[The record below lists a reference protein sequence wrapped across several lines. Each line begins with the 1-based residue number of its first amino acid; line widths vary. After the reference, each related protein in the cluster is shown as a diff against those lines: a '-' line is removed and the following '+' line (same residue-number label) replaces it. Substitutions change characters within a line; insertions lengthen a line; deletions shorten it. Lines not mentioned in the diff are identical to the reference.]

1 MTVFP
6 QMMMPGGAAAATAPP
21 IQFVGSGAST
31 GATTITI
38 PTHQTGDIIVI
49 AAFREEAETIPSL
62 GSGFTSLGTTS
73 TAGLTMS
80 SRVGYKVAASASETS
95 GTWTNANALAVAVYR
110 DVRTT
115 GSIWTNDTTDSA
127 DAMPYGTG
135 GNPYTLDNAL
145 SWVVAFGCVQESGI
159 TAADLVPTSLTLRSS
174 ANTNRTIVAMDT
186 TDAYGSTSWTNR
198 TILGFV
204 IGETLSD
211 NATIMVELKV

>member
-6 QMMMPGGAAAATAPP
+6 QMMMPGGVAGGAPP

-49 AAFREEAETIPSL
+49 AAFRETAETVPDL
-62 GSGFTSLGTTS
+62 PAGYTSLATTS

-80 SRVGYKVAASASETS
+80 SRVGYKVATSASETS
-95 GTWTNANALAVAVYR
+95 GTWTNANALGVAVYR
-110 DVRTT
+110 DVRVT
-115 GSIWTNDTTDSA
+115 GSIWAEDTTDSSNA
-127 DAMPYGTG
+127 IIYGITG
-135 GNPYTLDNAL
+135 NEYTLDSAL
-145 SWVVAFGCVQESGI
+145 SWVVAFVCVQEGGI
-159 TAADLVPTSLTLRSS
+159 TGSDLVPTSLTLRSS
-174 ANTNRTIVAMDT
+174 ANNNRTIVVSDT

-198 TILGFV
+198 TIIGAV

-211 NATIMVELKV
+211 SATIMVELKV